1 MGKYILSNQFV
12 TICHDGLFFSC
23 YKSYDWPQVF
33 ECHISIFKRIFSGSQ
48 GDRQNFLADSS
59 TLEAEG
65 HVCVFVSLP
74 GSVSCGPCKGQ
85 DIGLTVPLLIS
96 WEHIVQFQGHDK
108 KNPALKSF
116 LKMRHYRR
124 FTCYKLRG
132 SGKSLWVQVCV
143 LVVLVY
149 GVRFSILRQHNVL
162 LKMKGLFKY

>member
-1 MGKYILSNQFV
+1 MRKYLKKKFKAYVPLATTADLQISRDPLSKGDTSLKMEKYILSNQFV

-23 YKSYDWPQVF
+23 YKSDDWPQVF

-116 LKMRHYRR
+116 
-124 FTCYKLRG
+124 
-132 SGKSLWVQVCV
+132 
-143 LVVLVY
+143 
-149 GVRFSILRQHNVL
+149 
-162 LKMKGLFKY
+162 